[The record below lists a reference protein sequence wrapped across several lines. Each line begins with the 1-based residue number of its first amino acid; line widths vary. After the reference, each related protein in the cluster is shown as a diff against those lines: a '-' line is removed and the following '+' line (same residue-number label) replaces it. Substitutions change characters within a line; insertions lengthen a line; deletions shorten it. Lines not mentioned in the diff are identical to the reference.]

1 MKSKSAVAIAQVCAT
16 PCMRMLTMGVL
27 RREEFEEDEEDY
39 GSEEDDE
46 EDEEDDEPEE
56 VKETAPRRSVTIG

>member
-1 MKSKSAVAIAQVCAT
+1 
-16 PCMRMLTMGVL
+16 MRMLTMGVL
-27 RREEFEEDEEDY
+27 CREEFEEDEEDY

-56 VKETAPRRSVTIG
+56 VKETAPRRSLTIGYVIRA